1 MRNSAH
7 SFPNRLPAKRTRIVL
22 FSLVLGLLIAAPA
35 LAGPREQ
42 ARRMH
47 DRLIGVPPSEQVLTS
62 MANLIAANRPVDAA
76 NLAMQNP
83 LFYNSTLKNFATPW
97 TNEAQTVFAPLN
109 DYSATVIGMIRD
121 DVPFDRVLSADMVY
135 IGAPGT
141 TEAQYSHTD
150 NAHYEELE
158 GSRADL
164 SNPGVLMAASQSGLP
179 GAVLPSAAT
188 AGVVTTRAAG
198 EAFFSAGTNR
208 RMFRFTSMN
217 YLCRDLED
225 LKDTTRPTDRIRQDV
240 TRSPGGDS
248 TIFLNHCSGCHSGM
262 DPLAGA
268 YAYFEWDGE
277 AERVLYTGG
286 EVQNK
291 NLINAGAF
299 PLGYVTESDAWENY
313 WLAGPNAALGWSG
326 PEAGNGPKSLGQ
338 AIASTRAFSVC
349 QVEKVLA
356 QVCLRGVSSQ
366 EDRDEVERIADVF
379 EAQNHSMKRVF
390 AEVATYCMGE

>member
-1 MRNSAH
+1 MRHSANILKNS
-7 SFPNRLPAKRTRIVL
+7 PRTTRVL
-22 FSLVLGLLIAAPA
+22 FVVASLLASLLFVAPA

-47 DRLIGVPPSEQVLTS
+47 DRLVGVPPASGVLDQ
-62 MANLIAANRPVDAA
+62 MANLITAGRPLEAA

-83 LFYNSTLKNFATPW
+83 LFYNSTLKSFVTPW
-97 TNEAQTVFAPLN
+97 TNEAQTVYAPLN
-109 DYSATVIGMIRD
+109 DYTATVIGMIRD
-121 DVPFDRVLSADMVY
+121 DVPFDRVLSADMIY
-135 IGAPGT
+135 IGAPGVV
-141 TEAQYSHTD
+141 EAPYSHTD
-150 NAHYEELE
+150 NAHYEALE
-158 GSRADL
+158 ASRADL

-179 GAVLPSAAT
+179 GAVLPSSAT

-198 EAFFSAGTNR
+198 EAYFSAGTNR

-217 YLCRDLED
+217 FMCRDLED

-248 TIFLNHCSGCHSGM
+248 TIFLNHCAGCHAGM

-268 YAYFEWDGE
+268 YAYFQWDDE
-277 AERVLYTGG
+277 AERVVYTAG
-286 EVQNK
+286 EVQPK

-313 WLAGPNAALGWSG
+313 WLAGPNAGLGWSG
-326 PEAGNGPKSLGQ
+326 PAAGNGPKSLGVE
-338 AIASTRAFSVC
+338 IASTRAFSVC

-356 QVCLRGVSSQ
+356 HLCLRGVGSQ

-379 EAQNHSMKRVF
+379 ESQNYSMKRVF
-390 AEVATYCMGE
+390 AEVATYCMGD